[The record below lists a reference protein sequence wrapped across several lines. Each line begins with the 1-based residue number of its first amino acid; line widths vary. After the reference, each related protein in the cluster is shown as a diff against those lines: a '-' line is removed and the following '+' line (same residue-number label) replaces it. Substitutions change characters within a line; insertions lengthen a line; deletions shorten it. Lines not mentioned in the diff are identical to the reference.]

1 MAGAARASFCVAIG
15 SATNYRTTTYMTLRR
30 ALGFASIIGALAW
43 VSPAS
48 ATIVERVVA
57 IVGDRP
63 ILLSDVRQ
71 RTVPFYKTLPPN
83 PTERATALSQLF
95 SQMLD
100 KMVEEELIARAAL
113 KAQIQVTREEID
125 SAMER
130 VAKGNNVDVEA
141 LLIEVEASGI
151 SRAQYRNEIRRQL
164 TDAKVVNLRLQG
176 RMRVS
181 EEEVRRE
188 YDSLVE
194 QERNQLTVRAAMI
207 RIKDT
212 GAGSAELARSVAD
225 QARAGENFGELCE
238 KHCTDAKLRKTD
250 GLLPGGPASEL
261 PKELARAVNQLEV
274 GQVSAPFKQGKD
286 WVIATVIE
294 RDPSR
299 LPPFEQAV
307 DQVSQR
313 VQLKKLEKARA
324 DWLKTLRKQHHVQMR
339 L

>member
-1 MAGAARASFCVAIG
+1 MSL
-15 SATNYRTTTYMTLRR
+15 YRV
-30 ALGFASIIGALAW
+30 LGCASILGALCW
-43 VSPAS
+43 VTPAS

-71 RTVPFYKTLPPN
+71 RTLPFQKTLPPN
-83 PTERATALSQLF
+83 PTERAAAMSTLF

-125 SAMER
+125 SAIER
-130 VAKGNNVDVEA
+130 VAKGNNVDLET
-141 LLIEVEASGI
+141 LLTEVETSGI

-181 EEEVRRE
+181 EDEVRRE
-188 YDSLVE
+188 YDSLVQ
-194 QERNQLTVRAAMI
+194 QERKQLSVRVAVI
-207 RIKDT
+207 RIANNGD
-212 GAGSAELARSVAD
+212 ASAEVARGIAE

-238 KHCTDAKLRKTD
+238 KHCTDPKLLATD
-250 GLLPGGPASEL
+250 GLLPAGPASDL
-261 PKELARAVNQLEV
+261 PKELARAATLLEI
-274 GQVSAPFKQGKD
+274 GQVSAPFKHDKD
-286 WVIATVIE
+286 WVIVTVVE
-294 RDPSR
+294 RDPSN

-307 DQVSQR
+307 DQLTQR
-313 VQLKKLEKARA
+313 VQLKKLEKART

>member
-1 MAGAARASFCVAIG
+1 MS
-15 SATNYRTTTYMTLRR
+15 LRR
-30 ALGFASIIGALAW
+30 VLGCASIVGALCW
-43 VSPAS
+43 VAPAS

-83 PTERATALSQLF
+83 PTERATAMSSLF

-125 SAMER
+125 AAIAR
-130 VAKGNNVDVEA
+130 VAKGNGVDLEA
-141 LLIEVEASGI
+141 LLTEVEASGI

-181 EEEVRRE
+181 EDEVRRE

-194 QERNQLTVRAAMI
+194 QERKQLPVQVAVI
-207 RIKDT
+207 RIKDN
-212 GAGSAELARSVAD
+212 GATSAELARSVAD

-238 KHCTDAKLRKTD
+238 RHCTDEKLLATD
-250 GLLPGGPASEL
+250 GLLPNGPPSDL
-261 PKELARAVNQLEV
+261 PKEVNRAAGQLGV
-274 GQVSAPFKQGKD
+274 GQVSAPFKHGKD
-286 WVIATVIE
+286 WVIVTVIE
-294 RDPSR
+294 RDPST

-307 DQVSQR
+307 DQLTQR
-313 VQLKKLEKARA
+313 VQLKKLEKART

>member
-1 MAGAARASFCVAIG
+1 MS
-15 SATNYRTTTYMTLRR
+15 LRR
-30 ALGFASIIGALAW
+30 VLGCASILGAMCWA
-43 VSPAS
+43 VPAS

-57 IVGDRP
+57 VVGDRP

-71 RTVPFYKTLPPN
+71 RTVPFQKTLPPN
-83 PTERATALSQLF
+83 PTERAAALSTLF

-125 SAMER
+125 AAIER
-130 VAKGNNVDVEA
+130 VAKGNNVDLET
-141 LLIEVEASGI
+141 LLQEVEASGI
-151 SRAQYRNEIRRQL
+151 TRSQYRNEIRRQL

-181 EEEVRRE
+181 EDEVRRE
-188 YDSLVE
+188 YDSLLE
-194 QERNQLTVRAAMI
+194 QERKQLPLRVAMI

-212 GAGSAELARSVAD
+212 GATSAELARRVAEE
-225 QARAGENFGELCE
+225 ARAGANFGELCE
-238 KHCTDAKLRKTD
+238 RHCTDQTLLETD
-250 GLLPGGPASEL
+250 GLLPTSSPSEL
-261 PKELARAVNQLEV
+261 PKVVARAANQLEV
-274 GQVSAPFKQGKD
+274 GQVSLPLKDGDD
-286 WVIATVIE
+286 WVIVTVIE
-294 RDPSR
+294 RDTSN

-307 DQVSQR
+307 DQLTQR

>member
-1 MAGAARASFCVAIG
+1 MS
-15 SATNYRTTTYMTLRR
+15 LRR
-30 ALGFASIIGALAW
+30 VLGCASILGAVVWA
-43 VSPAS
+43 SPAS

-71 RTVPFYKTLPPN
+71 RTLPFQKTLPPN
-83 PTERATALSQLF
+83 PTERATALSNLF

-100 KMVEEELIARAAL
+100 KMIEEELIQRAAL
-113 KAQIQVTREEID
+113 KAQVQVTREEID
-125 SAMER
+125 AAMER
-130 VAKGNNVDVEA
+130 VAKGNNVDVET
-141 LLIEVEASGI
+141 LLTEVEASGI

-181 EEEVRRE
+181 EDEVRRE

-194 QERNQLTVRAAMI
+194 QERKQLSVRIAVI
-207 RIKDT
+207 RIKD
-212 GAGSAELARSVAD
+212 AGEASAELARSVAEE
-225 QARAGENFGELCE
+225 ARAGASFGELCE
-238 KHCTDAKLRKTD
+238 THCTDPKLLATD
-250 GLLPGGPASEL
+250 GLLPSSSPGDL
-261 PKELARAVNQLEV
+261 PKALARAANQLEV
-274 GQVSAPFKQGKD
+274 GQISVPFKDDKD
-286 WVIATVIE
+286 WVIVTVVE
-294 RDPSR
+294 RDPSN
-299 LPPFEQAV
+299 LPPLEQAV
-307 DQVSQR
+307 EQVSQR

>member
-1 MAGAARASFCVAIG
+1 M
-15 SATNYRTTTYMTLRR
+15 
-30 ALGFASIIGALAW
+30 
-43 VSPAS
+43 PAS

-71 RTVPFYKTLPPN
+71 RTVPFQKTLPPN
-83 PTERATALSQLF
+83 PTERAAALSTLF

-100 KMVEEELIARAAL
+100 KMVEEELIQRAAL

-125 SAMER
+125 AAIER
-130 VAKGNNVDVEA
+130 VAKGNNVDLET
-141 LLIEVEASGI
+141 LLTEVEASGI
-151 SRAQYRNEIRRQL
+151 TRTQYRNEIRRQL

-188 YDSLVE
+188 YDSLIE
-194 QERNQLTVRAAMI
+194 QERKQLQVRVAAI
-207 RIKDT
+207 RIKDK
-212 GAGSAELARSVAD
+212 GEASAELARQVAD

-238 KHCTDAKLRKTD
+238 KHCTDEKLLATD
-250 GLLPGGPASEL
+250 GLLPTGSPADLS
-261 PKELARAVNQLEV
+261 KGLARAVNQLEV
-274 GQVSAPFKQGKD
+274 GQVSSPFKDGKD
-286 WVIATVIE
+286 WVIVTVIE
-294 RDPSR
+294 RDPSN

-307 DQVSQR
+307 DQLTQR
-313 VQLKKLEKARA
+313 VQLKKLEKART
-324 DWLKTLRKQHHVQMR
+324 DWLKTLRKQHNVQMR